1 MTSNIYLLL
10 STFSYQQYTKN
21 RKVEHQS
28 KAVESIYLSKFSGL
42 MEQSLPL
49 VKRSRLTGG
58 SGHMLHGI
66 PKSWIL
72 LSESSHGEVPAEG
85 ASDSPVAWE

>member
-1 MTSNIYLLL
+1 
-10 STFSYQQYTKN
+10 
-21 RKVEHQS
+21 
-28 KAVESIYLSKFSGL
+28 

-66 PKSWIL
+66 PKSWICFQKAPTVKFQL
-72 LSESSHGEVPAEG
+72 KEHLTHQ
-85 ASDSPVAWE
+85 